1 MPRNYDRDDEN
12 GQPVQRSRYQRSR
25 SPVDFGDSDEEDT
38 KYRRRSIQQKYRRD
52 HSDSE
57 GEEDLPIQG
66 QRRGKDRDVDVRN
79 PQRQQERTS
88 SFVPRTLQ
96 PSENRIR
103 SSSNSTSAW
112 GDSRDN
118 WAEKENSRV
127 DERSKPKP
135 WAMATETTDRPQPIK
150 KFSRQSYQDE
160 DNDDE
165 DGTTQVEEYVQ
176 PIRNKAKPPP
186 KSQYQPH
193 RYREERED
201 EIIQPNPSS
210 QLPQQTS
217 HYANDHDDDDQDSTS
232 NHSLPLSN
240 PSLTTTDDETPVVK
254 NSHQLRLKQDP
265 SPPPPHLSK
274 TNGATSGAK
283 YGLPFTVPFLHLC
296 PLKGENTTLVQCLII
311 RNREDLSN
319 KLYPTYSLYLEDR
332 NKLLMVAQKKAFNST
347 SNYHLW
353 DMSRGSVNR
362 SSKMNKKSG
371 NYLGK
376 LRAADANR
384 SEYTIVTAS
393 TSDRTEIGA
402 IVFDRN
408 GIVSQM
414 KEGCQPRKMFVKL
427 PDVSSQ
433 STPVEHHVMTST
445 VGKKQI
451 SMVDMLKV
459 SDPDTIYASKD
470 PVFERGNYR
479 LNFGGRVTMASVK
492 NFQLASPAE
501 PDNVI
506 CQFGKIAEDK
516 FHLDYKTPLNA
527 FQAFCLALCHFD
539 T

>member
-1 MPRNYDRDDEN
+1 MPRNYRDDEN
-12 GQPVQRSRYQRSR
+12 EQPARSRYQRSR
-25 SPVDFGDSDEEDT
+25 SPADFDDFDQEET
-38 KYRRRSIQQKYRRD
+38 TYRRRSIQQKYRRD

-66 QRRGKDRDVDVRN
+66 QRRGKDRDTDARN
-79 PQRQQERTS
+79 NQRQQERSS

-96 PSENRIR
+96 PAENRIR
-103 SSSNSTSAW
+103 SSSNSTAAW
-112 GDSRDN
+112 SDSRDN
-118 WAEKENSRV
+118 WAEKENTRY
-127 DERSKPKP
+127 DERPQAKP
-135 WAMATETTDRPQPIK
+135 WAMAAETSDRSQPIK
-150 KFSRQSYQDE
+150 KFSRQSYKEEE
-160 DNDDE
+160 DDDVS
-165 DGTTQVEEYVQ
+165 THVEEYVQ
-176 PIRNKAKPPP
+176 PMRNKARPPP

-193 RYREERED
+193 RHREEETNRTSLDTQPQLFDD
-201 EIIQPNPSS
+201 E
-210 QLPQQTS
+210 
-217 HYANDHDDDDQDSTS
+217 ADDQDSTS
-232 NHSLPLSN
+232 NHSLPISN
-240 PSLTTTDDETPVVK
+240 PSLTASDDDTSPPVK
-254 NSHQLRLKQDP
+254 DQLRLTHD
-265 SPPPPHLSK
+265 SPPTHAFTK
-274 TNGATSGAK
+274 TGGLTGAGVGIGSGAK
-283 YGLPFTVPFLHLC
+283 YGLPFTVPFLHFC
-296 PLKGENTTLVQCLII
+296 PLKGENTPLVQCLII
-311 RNREDLSN
+311 RNRDDLTN

-332 NKLLMVAQKKAFNST
+332 NKLLIVAQKMSFNSK

-353 DMSRGSVNR
+353 DMSRGSVSR
-362 SSKMNKKSG
+362 STSKMNKKSG

-376 LRAADANR
+376 LRAADNNR

-393 TSDRTEIGA
+393 TIDRQEIGA

-408 GIVSQM
+408 GFVSQM

-427 PDVSSQ
+427 PDINPQ
-433 STPVEHHVMTST
+433 TSTPIEHHVQKSSI
-445 VGKKQI
+445 GKKQI
-451 SMVDMLKV
+451 SMVDTLKV

-527 FQAFCLALCHFD
+527 FQAFALALCHFD